1 MQRHV
6 AMEDCIMNGF
16 EFNKAVILEQ
26 AQVFNSFYVY
36 DEAVILANMAALS
49 GNFAGVEFLYSL
61 KTNPHSNVLNTVLGG
76 GFGGDAASLN
86 EVKMCVANGVPKAK
100 IQYSAPGKS
109 MYDIEEAIEV
119 STLVADSLGEV
130 LRINE
135 VAKSKGLVAEIGVR
149 INPNFTFYGDEGMA
163 AKFGIDEE
171 QAVAAVGEWLALS
184 NVKIV
189 GLHVHSKSQELDGG
203 VLLGYYEKMFKLA
216 EKFQGLFGYELE
228 FLNMGSGIGINYEVA
243 DAPLDLVEL
252 GAKVGA
258 MVADFG
264 VKFPKMQVY
273 IETGRYVVGKSGVYC
288 TKVLDKKVSHGKT
301 FVILANTLNGFVRPS
316 LGKMVTSYKADAIP
330 CEPLYTSATAFQFVA
345 LVENDQFEVVNLVG
359 NLCTGADIIA
369 SDVQLP
375 TLEVGDVVVMSNAGS
390 YAAVLSPMQFSSQ
403 IPPAQL
409 FLTVGGEVLVG

>member
-1 MQRHV
+1 
-6 AMEDCIMNGF
+6 MNGF

-26 AQVFNSFYVY
+26 AKDFNSFYVY
-36 DEAVILANMAALS
+36 DEAVILANMATLA

-61 KTNPHSNVLNTVLGG
+61 KTNPHAEVLKTVLGG

-86 EVKMCVANGVPKAK
+86 EVKMCVEAAVPKAK

-109 MYDIEEAIEV
+109 MFDIEEAIEV

-149 INPNFTFYGDEGMA
+149 INPDFTFYGDEGMA

-171 QAVAAVGEWLALS
+171 QAVAAVAAWLALD

-203 VLLGYYEKMFKLA
+203 VLLGYYEKMFALA

-228 FLNMGSGIGINYEVA
+228 FLNMGSGIGINYEVS

-252 GAKVGA
+252 GGKVGA
-258 MVADFG
+258 MVADFNA
-264 VKFPKMQVY
+264 KNPKMQVY

-330 CEPLYTSATAFQFVA
+330 CEPLYTSAGAFQFGA
-345 LVENDQFEVVNLVG
+345 LVESADLEVVNLVG
-359 NLCTGADIIA
+359 NLCTGADIVAADIE
-369 SDVQLP
+369 LP
-375 TLEVGDVVVMSNAGS
+375 KLEVGDVVVMSNAGS

-409 FLTVGGEVLVG
+409 FLTVDGKVVL